1 MLERFKVPEADRVIV
16 DDEEMRDATEQIFG
30 AMGLRADDAVQAAD
44 VLMFNDL
51 RGVETHGVSNM
62 LRTYVARYE
71 TGRMNPTPDVRI
83 ERERDAVVRVDGDGG
98 LGLHIAPQA
107 MALAIE
113 RAQEHGVGAA
123 TVHNV
128 GHMGGAGYHA
138 MLALEHDMV
147 GVAMSASGLL
157 SMVPTFASEPRFG
170 TNPIAWAA
178 PAATMAPFVFDVG
191 TTQVAANKMRLAK
204 RVGAPIAP
212 GWIASTDGTPIMEEL
227 ETLPDEYYL
236 LPLGSTRELGS
247 HKGYGLAA
255 VIDILTSVFS
265 GLGAG
270 FVALEPA
277 FHLMAYR
284 IEAFTDVEEFK
295 TQMDEMLRGLAE
307 TPTAPGHDRVVYP
320 GQLEAE
326 EEQRRLADGIPYHV
340 EVIDWFRQTEERLGL
355 SFTFT

>member
-1 MLERFKVPEADRVIV
+1 MLERFKVPEADQVIV
-16 DDEEMRDATEQIFG
+16 DVEEMRDATEQIFL
-30 AMGLRADDAVQAAD
+30 AMGLRSDDAVQSAD

-62 LRTYVARYE
+62 LRSYVARYE
-71 TGRMNPTPDVRI
+71 AGRMNPTPEVRV
-83 ERERDAVVRVDGDGG
+83 ERERDSVVSIDGDGG
-98 LGLHIAPQA
+98 LGLHVAPLA
-107 MALAIE
+107 MAMAIE

-138 MLALEHDMV
+138 VLALEHDMV
-147 GVAMSASGLL
+147 GVAMSTSGQL
-157 SMVPTFASEPRFG
+157 SMVPTFAAEPRFG

-191 TTQVAANKMRLAK
+191 TTQVAQNKMRLAR

-212 GWIASTDGTPIMEEL
+212 GWISSMDGTPIMEEL
-227 ETLPDEYYL
+227 AELPEKYYL

-255 VIDILTSVFS
+255 VIDILTGMFS
-265 GLGAG
+265 GIGPG
-270 FVALEPA
+270 FIALEPA
-277 FHLMAYR
+277 FHFMAYR
-284 IEAFTDVEEFK
+284 IEAFTDVDEFK
-295 TQMDEMLRGLAE
+295 ANMDQLLRGLAE
-307 TPTAPGHDRVVYP
+307 TPPAPGHDRVIYP

-326 EEQRRLADGIPYHV
+326 EEHRRLADGIPYHT
-340 EVIDWFRQTEERLGL
+340 EVIAWFRETEERLGL
-355 SFTFT
+355 NFAFV